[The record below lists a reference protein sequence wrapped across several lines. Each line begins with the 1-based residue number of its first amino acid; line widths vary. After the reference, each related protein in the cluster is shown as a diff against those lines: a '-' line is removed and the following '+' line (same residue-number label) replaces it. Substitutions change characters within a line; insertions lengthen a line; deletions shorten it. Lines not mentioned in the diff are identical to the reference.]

1 MFSALAHRALRL
13 PDDRILQS
21 VSNSPSSKQRFT
33 WLASVS
39 IGPANHYATLALLCK
54 QEGQYAGKRVRTYDC
69 TYLKRYELNTP
80 YESIAADVRELFT
93 DWRLN
98 KATLVLERTAVGL
111 PVLDLFRKVPARIV
125 PLQLTGSAVKAEPDG
140 RGGWIVP
147 KVELTSL
154 MQVLLAGRR
163 PEDPQSALF
172 AVSDSMGEAATLLHA
187 EWQSFTSRV
196 QMTVSKDTSL
206 VWRETANEDLCLA
219 IACGC
224 WVGEYCM
231 RRLVIGL

>member
-1 MFSALAHRALRL
+1 MFSALAHRALHL

-21 VSNSPSSKQRFT
+21 VASSPSSKQRLT

-39 IGPANHYATLALLCK
+39 LGPANHYTTLSLLCK
-54 QEGQYAGKRVRTYDC
+54 QEGMYSGKRVRAYDC
-69 TYLKRYELNTP
+69 SFLKRYVLNTP
-80 YESIAADVRELFT
+80 YEQIADDVRDLFT
-93 DWRLN
+93 DQRLT
-98 KATLVLERTAVGL
+98 KSTLVLERTAVGL
-111 PVLDLFRKVPARIV
+111 PVLDLFRKIPARIV
-125 PLQLTGSAVKAEPDG
+125 PVQLTGSATKAEPDG

-163 PEDPQSALF
+163 PEDPHSALF
-172 AVSDSMGEAATLLHA
+172 AIADGMGEAAALLQA

-196 QMTVSKDTSL
+196 QLTVGKETSL

-219 IACGC
+219 VACGC
-224 WVGEYCM
+224 WVAEYCQ
-231 RRLVIGL
+231 RRLAIGL